1 MFPFFLN
8 LLQFY
13 HSIHARGERVEDAIK
28 EIEAEEQT
36 THLDESDLRPA
47 AAGMQTNVI
56 SSEEL
61 EDGELEE
68 EPESAHPHPNG
79 DSTEDFHV
87 SMQRNVLL
95 TRWLM
100 RR

>member
-8 LLQFY
+8 SLQFY

-28 EIEAEEQT
+28 EVEAEEQKK
-36 THLDESDLRPA
+36 HLDESDLRPA
-47 AAGMQTNVI
+47 AAGMQTNGI

-68 EPESAHPHPNG
+68 EAESAHPHPNG
-79 DSTEDFHV
+79 DSIEDFHV
-87 SMQRNVLL
+87 SMQ
-95 TRWLM
+95 
-100 RR
+100 